1 MTELQVLVTVAVLAG
16 LILVLLFD
24 WLDMT
29 VAGLLSVSTLIVFG
43 IVSQKD
49 IANVVSSGGGVL
61 ALLFGGMV
69 VARTLTPTGI
79 FENLGARFLQ
89 LTRGSGKRFL
99 LGLIVLIA
107 PVCAF
112 LPNATVV
119 ILLAPVII
127 RVAEALEIDFV
138 APMIL
143 TAIISN
149 SAGLLTLV
157 GDPATFL
164 VGSAMGM
171 SFIEYLNRVALGG
184 LLTLVVLILLF
195 PYLTRDIWRVT
206 RTMPTKIVV
215 PPLRQPLLGA
225 LALLLLVIMV
235 LLFLFG
241 ELLPIQIF
249 PPAVAIV
256 VCSVALLMVY
266 AAKVEPVQKVLGD
279 IDWKTLIFI
288 ACMFV
293 LVEAL
298 VKAGF
303 LQTVSD
309 DIFRRFGTNRL
320 AVALFLLIAVG
331 IVSSVLANIP
341 VVAASVLMVKGYFV
355 VSQMMPEEALGASF
369 SAWPLTTLPVFVAM
383 MFGGT
388 LGGNATLI
396 GASANIV
403 SGGICA
409 AHGKPIRFM
418 IFMRYGMPIT
428 LAQIAVAAIYV
439 LTLHYLIYRGVGR

>member
-1 MTELQVLVTVAVLAG
+1 MTELQVIVTVLVLAS

-29 VAGLLSVSTLIVFG
+29 VAGLLSVSTLIIFG
-43 IVSQKD
+43 ILSQKD
-49 IANVVSSGGGVL
+49 IVSVVNSGGGVL

-69 VARTLTPTGI
+69 VARTLTPTGV
-79 FENLGARFLQ
+79 FEHVGARFLI

-99 LGLIVLIA
+99 LGLILLVA

-127 RVAEALEIDFV
+127 RVASALEVNFV
-138 APMIL
+138 EPMIL
-143 TAIISN
+143 AAIISN

-164 VGSAMGM
+164 VGSSMGM
-171 SFIEYLNRVALGG
+171 SFIQYLNRVSLGG
-184 LLTLVVLILLF
+184 FLTLIALIPLL
-195 PYLTRDIWRVT
+195 PRLTKDIWTVNRQLPATVT
-206 RTMPTKIVV
+206 V
-215 PPLRQPLLGA
+215 PPLKEPILGA
-225 LALLLLVIMV
+225 FALLLLATMI

-241 ELLPIQIF
+241 ELLPVQI
-249 PPAVAIV
+249 VAPGAAIII
-256 VCSVALLMVY
+256 CSFALLIVY
-266 AAKVEPVQKVLGD
+266 AVRIESVQIVLSD
-279 IDWKTLIFI
+279 IDWKTIIFI
-288 ACMFV
+288 GCMFV

-309 DIFRRFGTNRL
+309 NLFRQFGTNRL
-320 AVALFLLIAVG
+320 AVGLFLLFGVG
-331 IVSSVLANIP
+331 AVSSVLANIP

-355 VSQMMPEEALGASF
+355 LSQLVPEEALGAGF
-369 SAWPLTTLPVFVAM
+369 TDWPLATLPVFVAM

-388 LGGNATLI
+388 IGGNATLI

-403 SGGICA
+403 SGGVCA
-409 AHGKPIRFM
+409 AHGKRIRFVT
-418 IFMRYGMPIT
+418 FLRYGVPIT
-428 LAQIAVAAIYV
+428 LVQLAVSAVYVAAVY
-439 LTLHYLIYRGVGR
+439 YLV

>member
-1 MTELQVLVTVAVLAG
+1 MTELQVFVTVAVLAG

-24 WLDMT
+24 WVDMT
-29 VAGLLSVSTLIVFG
+29 VAGLLSVSALIVFG
-43 IVSQKD
+43 ILSQKD
-49 IANVVSSGGGVL
+49 MLNVVSSGGGVL

-79 FENLGARFLQ
+79 FEHVGARFLIS
-89 LTRGSGKRFL
+89 TRGSGKRFL
-99 LGLIVLIA
+99 LGLILLIA

-127 RVAEALEIDFV
+127 RVAEALEVDFI

-143 TAIISN
+143 AAIISN

-164 VGSAMGM
+164 VGSAMGVT
-171 SFIEYLNRVALGG
+171 FIQYLYRIALGG
-184 LLTLVVLILLF
+184 LLTLLVLTLLL
-195 PYLTRDIWRVT
+195 PRLTKDIWTVNRTLLTEVT
-206 RTMPTKIVV
+206 V
-215 PPLRQPLLGA
+215 PPLKEPMLGG
-225 LALLLLVIMV
+225 LALLLLAIMV

-241 ELLPIQIF
+241 ELLPIQMV
-249 PPAVAIV
+249 PPGVAIV

-266 AAKVEPVQKVLGD
+266 AARVEPVQKVLAD

-320 AVALFLLIAVG
+320 AVALVLLFGVG
-331 IVSSVLANIP
+331 SVSSLLANIP

-355 VSQMMPEEALGASF
+355 ISQLVPEEALGTGF
-369 SAWPLTTLPVFVAM
+369 VDWPLTTLPVFVAM
-383 MFGGT
+383 MFGAT

-409 AHGKPIRFM
+409 AHGKPIRFVT
-418 IFMRYGMPIT
+418 FVRYGLPIT
-428 LAQIAVAAIYV
+428 LAQIVVAAVYV
-439 LTLHYLIYRGVGR
+439 SVMYYLV

>member
-1 MTELQVLVTVAVLAG
+1 MTDLQIWVTVIVSASLMAVL
-16 LILVLLFD
+16 IFD

-29 VAGLLSVSTLIVFG
+29 VAALMSVSVLIVFG
-43 IVSQKD
+43 ILSQKD
-49 IANVVSSGGGVL
+49 ILNVVNSGGGVL

-69 VARTLTPTGI
+69 VARTLTPTGV
-79 FENLGARFLQ
+79 FEHVGARFLI

-99 LGLIVLIA
+99 LGLILLVA

-119 ILLAPVII
+119 ILLAPVIV
-127 RVAEALEIDFV
+127 RVAAALEVDFV

-171 SFIEYLNRVALGG
+171 TFNEYLKRVALGG
-184 LLTLVVLILLF
+184 LLTLLAVIPLL
-195 PYLTRDIWRVT
+195 PRLTKDIWQTQITV
-206 RTMPTKIVV
+206 PADVAV
-215 PPLRQPLLGA
+215 PPLKQKLLGI
-225 LALLLLVIMV
+225 LALLLLLAMM

-241 ELLPIQIF
+241 EMLPVRIV
-249 PPAVAIV
+249 PPGVAIII
-256 VCSVALLMVY
+256 CSVALLIVY
-266 AAKVEPVQKVLGD
+266 ATKIEPVQKVLAD
-279 IDWKTLIFI
+279 VDWKTLIFI
-288 ACMFV
+288 GCMFV

-303 LQTVSD
+303 LQTLSD
-309 DIFRRFGTNRL
+309 DLFNRFGNDRL
-320 AVALFLLIAVG
+320 VVGMVLLFGIAV
-331 IVSSVLANIP
+331 VSSLLANIP

-355 VSQMMPEEALGASF
+355 IAELVPEEALGAGF
-369 SAWPLTTLPVFVAM
+369 IDWPSATLPVFVAM
-383 MFGGT
+383 MLGGT

-403 SGGICA
+403 SGGVCA
-409 AHGKPIRFM
+409 THGKPIRFM
-418 IFMRYGMPIT
+418 TFLRYGLPVT
-428 LAQIAVAAIYV
+428 LAQLIVAAIYV
-439 LTLHYLIYRGVGR
+439 CGLYFLV

>member
-1 MTELQVLVTVAVLAG
+1 MTELQVLVTVSVLAA
-16 LILVLLFD
+16 LIVVLLFD
-24 WLDMT
+24 WIDMT
-29 VAGLLSVSTLIVFG
+29 VAGLLSVSALIVFG
-43 IVSQKD
+43 ILSQKD
-49 IANVVSSGGGVL
+49 LLNVVSSGGGVL

-79 FENLGARFLQ
+79 FEQLGARFLI

-127 RVAEALEIDFV
+127 RVAEALKVNFV
-138 APMIL
+138 ASMIL
-143 TAIISN
+143 AAIISN

-164 VGSAMGM
+164 VGSAVGM
-171 SFIEYLNRVALGG
+171 SFLDYLNRVALGG
-184 LLTLVVLILLF
+184 LLALLALIALL
-195 PYLTRDIWRVT
+195 PWLTKDIWTVKATLPAEVT
-206 RTMPTKIVV
+206 V
-215 PPLRQPLLGA
+215 PPLKEPVMA
-225 LALLLLVIMV
+225 AFALLLLAGMV

-241 ELLPIQIF
+241 EFLPIQIV

-256 VCSVALLMVY
+256 VCSAALLMVY
-266 AAKVEPVQKVLGD
+266 AARVEPVQAVLSD

-303 LQTVSD
+303 LQTVAD
-309 DIFRRFGTNRL
+309 DLFSRFGMNRL
-320 AVALFLLIAVG
+320 AVAIVLLFG
-331 IVSSVLANIP
+331 IGLVSSLLANIP
-341 VVAASVLMVKGYFV
+341 VAAASVLMVKGYFV
-355 VSQMMPEEALGASF
+355 ISQVVPEEALGADF
-369 SAWPLTTLPVFVAM
+369 AAWPLTTLPVFVAM
-383 MFGGT
+383 MFGAT

-403 SGGICA
+403 SGGVCA
-409 AHGKPIRFM
+409 AHGKPIRF
-418 IFMRYGMPIT
+418 INFMRYGVPIT

-439 LTLHYLIYRGVGR
+439 LVLYYLV

>member
-1 MTELQVLVTVAVLAG
+1 
-16 LILVLLFD
+16 
-24 WLDMT
+24 
-29 VAGLLSVSTLIVFG
+29 
-43 IVSQKD
+43 
-49 IANVVSSGGGVL
+49 
-61 ALLFGGMV
+61 
-69 VARTLTPTGI
+69 
-79 FENLGARFLQ
+79 
-89 LTRGSGKRFL
+89 
-99 LGLIVLIA
+99 
-107 PVCAF
+107 
-112 LPNATVV
+112 
-119 ILLAPVII
+119 
-127 RVAEALEIDFV
+127 
-138 APMIL
+138 
-143 TAIISN
+143 
-149 SAGLLTLV
+149 
-157 GDPATFL
+157 
-164 VGSAMGM
+164 
-171 SFIEYLNRVALGG
+171 
-184 LLTLVVLILLF
+184 
-195 PYLTRDIWRVT
+195 
-206 RTMPTKIVV
+206 
-215 PPLRQPLLGA
+215 
-225 LALLLLVIMV
+225 LVIMV

-369 SAWPLTTLPVFVAM
+369 GAWPLTTLPVFVAM

>member
-1 MTELQVLVTVAVLAG
+1 MTELQVLVTVSVLAG
-16 LILVLLFD
+16 LIVVLLFD
-24 WLDMT
+24 WIDMT
-29 VAGLLSVSTLIVFG
+29 VAGLLSVSALIVFG
-43 IVSQKD
+43 ILSQKD
-49 IANVVSSGGGVL
+49 MLNVVSSGGGVL

-79 FENLGARFLQ
+79 FENVGARFLK
-89 LTRGSGKRFL
+89 LTRGSGRRFL

-127 RVAEALEIDFV
+127 RVALALEVSIV
-138 APMIL
+138 TPMIL
-143 TAIISN
+143 AAIISN

-171 SFIEYLNRVALGG
+171 TFIQYLNRVALGG
-184 LLTLVVLILLF
+184 LLTLLALIPLL
-195 PYLTRDIWRVT
+195 PRLTRDIWTVKREL
-206 RTMPTKIVV
+206 PAEIVV
-215 PPLRQPLLGA
+215 PPLKEPLLGA
-225 LALLLLVIMV
+225 FALALLAVMM

-241 ELLPIQIF
+241 ELLPIQMV
-249 PPAVAIV
+249 PPGVAIV
-256 VCSVALLMVY
+256 VCSLALLIVY

-288 ACMFV
+288 ACMFI

-309 DIFRRFGTNRL
+309 DLFRRFGTNRL
-320 AVALFLLIAVG
+320 AVGLFLLFGVG
-331 IVSSVLANIP
+331 LVSSLLANIP

-355 VSQMMPEEALGASF
+355 IARLVPEEALAASF
-369 SAWPLTTLPVFVAM
+369 TAWPLTTLPVFVAM
-383 MFGGT
+383 MFGAT

-409 AHGKPIRFM
+409 AHGKPVRFKT
-418 IFMRYGMPIT
+418 FLRYGVPIT
-428 LAQIAVAAIYV
+428 LAQLTVAAIYV
-439 LTLHYLIYRGVGR
+439 IAVYYLL

>member
-16 LILVLLFD
+16 LIVVLLFD
-24 WLDMT
+24 WIDMT
-29 VAGLLSVSTLIVFG
+29 VAGLLTVSALTIFG
-43 IVSQKD
+43 ILSQKD
-49 IANVVSSGGGVL
+49 ILNVVSSGGGVL

-79 FENLGARFLQ
+79 FEHVGARFLL

-99 LGLIVLIA
+99 LGLVLLIA

-127 RVAEALEIDFV
+127 RVAVALEVDFV

-143 TAIISN
+143 AAIISN

-171 SFIEYLNRVALGG
+171 TFIQYLNRVALGG
-184 LLTLVVLILLF
+184 LLTLLALMPLLPVVLKQ
-195 PYLTRDIWRVT
+195 IW
-206 RTMPTKIVV
+206 VV
-215 PPLRQPLLGA
+215 NRELPAEIAVPQLKEPLLGA
-225 LALLLLVIMV
+225 LGLLLLVVMI

-241 ELLPIQIF
+241 ELLPIQIV

-256 VCSVALLMVY
+256 VCSVALLLVY
-266 AAKVEPVQKVLGD
+266 AAKVESVQKVLGD

-303 LQTVSD
+303 LQTLSD
-309 DIFRRFGTNRL
+309 DLFKRFGTNRL
-320 AVALFLLIAVG
+320 AVALVLLIG
-331 IVSSVLANIP
+331 IGLTSSLLANIP

-355 VSQMMPEEALGASF
+355 ISQIVPEEALGAAF
-369 SAWPLTTLPVFVAM
+369 TDWPLATLPVFVAM

-403 SGGICA
+403 SAGICA
-409 AHGKPIRFM
+409 AHGKPVRFVT
-418 IFMRYGMPIT
+418 FLRYGVPVT
-428 LAQIAVAAIYV
+428 LAQLCVAAAYV
-439 LTLHYLIYRGVGR
+439 LALHYLF

>member
-1 MTELQVLVTVAVLAG
+1 MTDLQVLVTVMVLAG

-24 WLDMT
+24 WIDMT
-29 VAGLLSVSTLIVFG
+29 VAGLLSVSVLIVFD
-43 IVSQKD
+43 VLSQKD
-49 IANVVSSGGGVL
+49 ILNVVSSGGGVL

-79 FENLGARFLQ
+79 FEHIGARFLI

-99 LGLIVLIA
+99 LGLTVLVA

-119 ILLAPVII
+119 ILIAPVII
-127 RVAEALEIDFV
+127 RVAAALEVDFL

-143 TAIISN
+143 AAIISN

-171 SFIEYLNRVALGG
+171 TFIEYLNRVALGG
-184 LLTLVVLILLF
+184 LLTLLALIPLL
-195 PYLTRDIWRVT
+195 PRLTEHIWSVNRILPAEV
-206 RTMPTKIVV
+206 IV
-215 PPLRQPLLGA
+215 PPLKEPLLGA
-225 LALLLLVIMV
+225 LALLLLAAMI

-241 ELLPIQIF
+241 ELLPIKLV
-249 PPAVAIV
+249 PPGVAIV
-256 VCSVALLMVY
+256 VCSVALLIVY
-266 AAKVEPVQKVLGD
+266 GSKVEPVQKVLGD

-320 AVALFLLIAVG
+320 AVALVLLLGVG
-331 IVSSVLANIP
+331 SVSSLLANIP

-355 VSQMMPEEALGASF
+355 LSQIVPEEALGVGF
-369 SAWPLTTLPVFVAM
+369 TDWPLTALPVFVAM

-409 AHGKPIRFM
+409 AHGKPIRF
-418 IFMRYGMPIT
+418 ITFMRYGVPIT
-428 LAQIAVAAIYV
+428 LAQIAVAALYV
-439 LTLHYLIYRGVGR
+439 SVLYYLM